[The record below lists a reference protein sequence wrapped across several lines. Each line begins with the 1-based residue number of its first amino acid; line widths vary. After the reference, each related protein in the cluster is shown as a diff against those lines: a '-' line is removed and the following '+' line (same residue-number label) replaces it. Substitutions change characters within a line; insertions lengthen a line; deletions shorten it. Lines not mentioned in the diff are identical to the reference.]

1 MDKTFKATDRYGAE
15 IEFELIDP
23 SLAVEREGEMQ
34 YRIAFS
40 KALTLGILPKE
51 AMREVMREQRVW
63 DKDDE
68 EKMKDV
74 MLELAA
80 SQAILEAAEK
90 VKDDTACLQAATDLT
105 EKRNRMWELFLV
117 QQSSFTNS
125 AEGYA
130 EVVKGESIMAA
141 TTVIHA
147 TQQRYWPTYTEY
159 VEERE
164 AINGRS
170 SVVTILLEKHNDLI
184 TEARDNILDD
194 FPERRWLK
202 DAKGR
207 ILEDAATE
215 VAETALAERL
225 VEGPKKVAAVK
236 KAVRKKAKAKTKPRP
251 KHKTRPKKA
260 VEK

>member
-15 IEFELIDP
+15 IVLELIEP
-23 SLAVEREGEMQ
+23 NLVVEREGEMQ

-40 KALTLGILPKE
+40 QSLTLGILPRE

-63 DKDDE
+63 DQDDD
-68 EKMKDV
+68 EKMKDA
-74 MLELAA
+74 MIELAA
-80 SQAILEAAEK
+80 SQAILQAAEK

-105 EKRNRMWELFLV
+105 EKRNRMWELFIV

-141 TTVIHA
+141 TTVIQA
-147 TQQRYWPTYTEY
+147 TQQRYWSTYAEY
-159 VEERE
+159 VEERD
-164 AINGRS
+164 ATNGRS
-170 SVVTILLEKHNDLI
+170 TVVTILLEKHNDLV

-202 DAKGR
+202 DAKDR
-207 ILEDAATE
+207 ILESAANE
-215 VAETALAERL
+215 VAEAELAKKL
-225 VEGPKKVAAVK
+225 VEGPKKVAAAKKKSARKKTARK
-236 KAVRKKAKAKTKPRP
+236 KAVKRKKTDK
-251 KHKTRPKKA
+251 
-260 VEK
+260 

>member
-15 IEFELIDP
+15 IEFELIEP

-40 KALTLGILPKE
+40 KALTLGILPRE
-51 AMREVMREQRVW
+51 AMREVMREQMVW
-63 DKDDE
+63 DKDDD
-68 EKMKDV
+68 EKMKEA
-74 MLELAA
+74 MMELAA

-90 VKDDTACLQAATDLT
+90 TNDDTACLQAAADLT
-105 EKRNRMWELFLV
+105 EKRNRMWELFIV

-141 TTVIHA
+141 TTVIKA
-147 TQQRYWPTYTEY
+147 TQERYWPTYAEY

-164 AINGRS
+164 AVNGRS
-170 SVVTILLEKHNDLI
+170 NVVTILLEKHNDLI
-184 TEARDNILDD
+184 TEARDNILED

-202 DAKGR
+202 DAKDR
-207 ILEDAATE
+207 ILESAAIE
-215 VAETALAERL
+215 VAEAEMA
-225 VEGPKKVAAVK
+225 KKVTEGRTK
-236 KAVRKKAKAKTKPRP
+236 KAEADAKKAPARKKRPARKKAAAR
-251 KHKTRPKKA
+251 KK